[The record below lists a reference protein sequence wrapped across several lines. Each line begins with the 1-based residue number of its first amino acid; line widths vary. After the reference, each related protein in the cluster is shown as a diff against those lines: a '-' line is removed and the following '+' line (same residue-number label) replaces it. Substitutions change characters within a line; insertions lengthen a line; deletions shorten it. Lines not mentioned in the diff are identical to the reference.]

1 MNVREPWRHQA
12 ACKDQDPEYWFPV
25 DAPGR
30 TPAHRRAI
38 SICQSC
44 PVQAKCLTWA
54 LDNHEF
60 YGIWGGTTARQRA
73 DMRRDRKAIARI
85 QWIPG
90 AQGAARNS
98 GRPA

>member
-44 PVQAKCLTWA
+44 PVQEECLTWA

-73 DMRRDRKAIARI
+73 DMRRDRRAIAR
-85 QWIPG
+85 
-90 AQGAARNS
+90 AL
-98 GRPA
+98 GRAG

>member
-44 PVQAKCLTWA
+44 PVQEKCLTWA

-73 DMRRDRKAIARI
+73 DMRRDRRAIAR
-85 QWIPG
+85 
-90 AQGAARNS
+90 AL
-98 GRPA
+98 GRAG

>member
-12 ACKDQDPEYWFPV
+12 ACAGLDPEYWFPV

-38 SICQSC
+38 TICKSC
-44 PVQAKCLTWA
+44 PVQAECLNWA

-60 YGIWGGTTARQRA
+60 YGIWGGTTARQRT
-73 DMRRDRKAIARI
+73 DMRRDRKAMARI
-85 QWIPG
+85 EWIPG
-90 AQGAARNS
+90 ARGASRNP
-98 GRPA
+98 GRSA

>member
-44 PVQAKCLTWA
+44 PVQAECLTWA

-73 DMRRDRKAIARI
+73 DMRRDRRAIAR
-85 QWIPG
+85 
-90 AQGAARNS
+90 AL
-98 GRPA
+98 GRAG